1 MFIQPS
7 LTQNQVD
14 VILPV
19 GQYISIGNTGNES
32 TTVLLQSV
40 ATSAQPWNYSTIGTL
55 FNTARTFGPYTE
67 DRTIR
72 IDNRNATVE
81 YSIGTQPQLRNFPI
95 FVIENKGPIGLV
107 EPAGTFVTLTYNN
120 NAGKVRLNS
129 AGAHG
134 LTAAVAV
141 NENVYV
147 TWSGGTGVTGLYPVT
162 ALDTDT
168 TGTAVTIDL
177 AYKSSTVTIS
187 IAAPGVVTWTDH
199 GLSVNDTIRFT
210 TTGALPTGLAIN
222 TTYYVKTVLSPN
234 RFTVSASAGG
244 AAITTS
250 GTQSGVQTA
259 LVWYGTAVVAVANTA
274 VTLASV
280 TVPGWS
286 VGTGGQIEINALFS
300 LTNSANAKNLGM
312 TFGGSAVFTLASA
325 NVASVSVQKEIVNR
339 GGSQIVSSAVGATGH
354 GASTGTVLTLSVNTN
369 VDQTF
374 AITAQPVTANE
385 LVQLEYYS
393 LQAIF

>member
-19 GQYISIGNTGNES
+19 GEYISIGNTGNES
-32 TTVLLQSV
+32 TSILLQSV

-55 FNTARTFGPYTE
+55 FNTAQTFGPYTE

-81 YSIGTQPQLRNFPI
+81 YSIGAQPQLRSFPALML
-95 FVIENKGPIGLV
+95 ENKGPIGLV
-107 EPAGTFVTLTYNN
+107 EAAATFITLTYNN

-141 NENVYV
+141 GENVYV

-177 AYKSSTVTIS
+177 AYKSSTVTIT

-199 GLSVNDTIRFT
+199 GLRVNDTIRFT

-234 RFTVSASAGG
+234 TFTVSASAGG

-354 GASTGTVLTLSVNTN
+354 GASTGTVLILSVNTN
-369 VDQTF
+369 VNQTF
-374 AITAQPVTANE
+374 AITAQPTTANE

>member
-7 LTQNQVD
+7 LTQNQID

-19 GQYISIGNTGNES
+19 GQYISIGNTGNEA

-55 FNTARTFGPYTE
+55 FNSAQTFGPYTE
-67 DRTIR
+67 ERTIR
-72 IDNRNATVE
+72 IDNRNANVE
-81 YSIGTQPQLRNFPI
+81 YDIGAQPQLRSFPTL
-95 FVIENKGPIGLV
+95 VLENKGPIGLV
-107 EPAGTFVTLTYNN
+107 EPAGTFMTLTYNN

-141 NENVYV
+141 GENVYT
-147 TWSGGTGVTGLYPVT
+147 TWTGGTGVTGLYPVT

-177 AYKSSTVTIS
+177 AYISSTVTIT

-199 GLSVNDTIRFT
+199 GLRVNDTIRFT

-250 GTQSGVQTA
+250 GTQSGTQTA

-286 VGTGGQIEINALFS
+286 IGTGGQIEINALFS
-300 LTNSANAKNLGM
+300 LTNSANAKNLNM
-312 TFGGSAVFTLASA
+312 TFGGSAIFTLASA

-339 GGSQIVSSAVGATGH
+339 GGSQIVSNAIGATGH
-354 GASTGTVLTLSVNTN
+354 GASTGTVVTLSVNTN
-369 VDQTF
+369 LDQIF
-374 AITAQPVTANE
+374 AITAQPTTANE

-393 LQAIF
+393 LQGIF

>member
-7 LTQNQVD
+7 ATTNDVD
-14 VILPV
+14 LPIPA
-19 GQYISIGNTGNES
+19 GESISIGSTGNEPS
-32 TTVLLQSV
+32 TVQLRTAYPGQAWIYTTIGSLFN
-40 ATSAQPWNYSTIGTL
+40 SAQ
-55 FNTARTFGPYTE
+55 TFGPYGQ
-67 DRTIR
+67 DRVIR
-72 IDNRNATVE
+72 ISSRNAQVE
-81 YSIGTQPQLRNFPI
+81 YSIGTAPQLRSFPAL
-95 FVIENKGPIGLV
+95 VLENKGPIGLV
-107 EPAGTFVTLTYNN
+107 EPAGTFTTLTYNN

-141 NENVYV
+141 GENVYV
-147 TWSGGTGVTGLYPVT
+147 TWTGGTGVTSLYPVT

-177 AYKSSTVTIS
+177 AYKSATVTIS
-187 IAAPGVVTWTDH
+187 IAAPGVVTWTGH

-222 TTYYVKTVLSPN
+222 TTYYVKTVLSTN
-234 RFTVSASAGG
+234 TFTVSTSAGG
-244 AAITTS
+244 AAVTTS
-250 GTQSGVQTA
+250 GTQSGTQTA

-286 VGTGGQIEINALFS
+286 VGTGGEIEIDALFS
-300 LTNSANAKNLGM
+300 MTNSANAKNLNM

-325 NVASVSVQKEIVNR
+325 NVASVSVQKNIVNR
-339 GGSQIVSSAVGATGH
+339 GGSQIVSNAVNATGH
-354 GASTGTVLTLSVNTN
+354 GTSTSAVVTLTVDTTVN
-369 VDQTF
+369 QTF
-374 AITAQPVTANE
+374 AITAQPATANE
-385 LVQLEYYS
+385 LVQLEYYNMHV
-393 LQAIF
+393 LF